1 MKKYLPFLFVS
12 GLYFAVAL
20 VTLFSWNSHG
30 INGVT
35 GDEPHYLVMTKGLLQ
50 GSLEQTQIYT
60 DEFRDRAIF
69 PDGLAPVGSLP
80 SPENTHVVQGS
91 RGLFNVHN
99 LGLPLILMVPFL
111 LGGILGA
118 KVAMVFLG
126 SLAVLFTWKISG
138 VFTQNTRIRALATVV
153 ACLSST
159 LIPASNQIY
168 SDVLA
173 GTLAL
178 GGIYWFLT
186 LNKSTSWRRDL
197 LFAMS
202 IAFLPWLQIKFFAT
216 AFIIVAAVILK
227 GLIEA
232 RRWAK
237 PLLTGCVFIASC
249 VLLMAYN
256 SYAFDN
262 KFGPYQAGSLVLNPT
277 AVMVFFGLLF
287 DQNQGFFMQNPAS
300 WVGLLSIG
308 ALFAR
313 DRLTTLLFVL
323 VFASLIVPNAM
334 HPAWYGGWSFSG
346 RFGWSAAIVFIF
358 PIVYG
363 LVQLSKKRE
372 KTFSVLIIVLVL
384 WQAYLFYLYTFSGA
398 DLLNKGSSTLLGF
411 YSIYYGFIH
420 AWLPALYNVDWAYRY
435 APNYVWTVGAIA
447 LFALGF
453 LHQEQRKKGVKIVLA
468 LGLIAVVG
476 ASFMVPKRRIELPIS
491 IKDLPG
497 LTGHV
502 QDNIRIATKDIEQ
515 ANFLSYGPYM
525 PLNSGQY
532 EASVQIKSAAPTDT
546 DAGRFEVVD
555 ATDGTIIA
563 SELLHG
569 TASEV
574 KTLTFTFKLSSWSS
588 HRYEFRTYWNGG
600 ADFELHNIVLKTDSR

>member
-300 WVGLLSIG
+300 WIGLLSIG

-334 HPAWYGGWSFSG
+334 HPAW
-346 RFGWSAAIVFIF
+346 
-358 PIVYG
+358 
-363 LVQLSKKRE
+363 
-372 KTFSVLIIVLVL
+372 
-384 WQAYLFYLYTFSGA
+384 
-398 DLLNKGSSTLLGF
+398 
-411 YSIYYGFIH
+411 
-420 AWLPALYNVDWAYRY
+420 
-435 APNYVWTVGAIA
+435 
-447 LFALGF
+447 
-453 LHQEQRKKGVKIVLA
+453 
-468 LGLIAVVG
+468 
-476 ASFMVPKRRIELPIS
+476 
-491 IKDLPG
+491 
-497 LTGHV
+497 
-502 QDNIRIATKDIEQ
+502 
-515 ANFLSYGPYM
+515 
-525 PLNSGQY
+525 
-532 EASVQIKSAAPTDT
+532 
-546 DAGRFEVVD
+546 
-555 ATDGTIIA
+555 
-563 SELLHG
+563 
-569 TASEV
+569 
-574 KTLTFTFKLSSWSS
+574 
-588 HRYEFRTYWNGG
+588 
-600 ADFELHNIVLKTDSR
+600 